1 MNMLMVTVILM
12 ELHLMVMNITAMC
25 ILMEFSL
32 PVMDILNQK
41 MLMVMLTELLK
52 TCKMELKKKKLQ

>member
-1 MNMLMVTVILM
+1 MPMATVILM
-12 ELHLMVMNITAMC
+12 ELHLTVVNLIPMG

-32 PVMDILNQK
+32 PVMDMLNQK
-41 MLMVMLTELLK
+41 MLMVILTELLK

>member
-1 MNMLMVTVILM
+1 MPMATVILM
-12 ELHLMVMNITAMC
+12 ELHLTVVNLIPMG

-32 PVMDILNQK
+32 PFMDMLNQK